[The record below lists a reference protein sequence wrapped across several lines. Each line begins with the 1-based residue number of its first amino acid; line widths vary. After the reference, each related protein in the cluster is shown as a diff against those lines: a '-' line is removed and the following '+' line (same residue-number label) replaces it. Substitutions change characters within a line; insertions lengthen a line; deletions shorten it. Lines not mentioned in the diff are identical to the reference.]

1 MMNIDEPT
9 FLDWNWPEGL
19 RFLVM
24 QLQHETFP
32 EIANLREKFV
42 VSFHFYIFSYSVEQ
56 VAYLKM
62 AFWASNPMWCQRQGL

>member
-24 QLQHETFP
+24 QLQHETPP

-42 VSFHFYIFSYSVEQ
+42 VSFHF
-56 VAYLKM
+56 
-62 AFWASNPMWCQRQGL
+62 